1 MSDLNRFL
9 TKYLE
14 ELLYGHGFR
23 FFLRRN
29 QMISQWFRQLSTKQ
43 IIALVIAVLLAIYVV
58 WYVMEALEGFDPEY
72 KPSGLQ
78 PSNWDTGS
86 KTGVEAF
93 DPTKGLSLIHI

>member
-1 MSDLNRFL
+1 
-9 TKYLE
+9 
-14 ELLYGHGFR
+14 
-23 FFLRRN
+23 
-29 QMISQWFRQLSTKQ
+29 MISQWFRQLSTKQ

-86 KTGVEAF
+86 KTGSKSF
-93 DPTKGLSLIHI
+93 DPTDMTPEGVPAK